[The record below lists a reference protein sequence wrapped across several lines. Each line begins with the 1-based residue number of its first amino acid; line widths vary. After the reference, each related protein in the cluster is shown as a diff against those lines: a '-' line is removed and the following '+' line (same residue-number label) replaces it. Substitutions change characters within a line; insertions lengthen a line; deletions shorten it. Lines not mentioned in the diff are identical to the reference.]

1 MACCGASRP
10 KQDYLITYKNG
21 STERVPAASGI
32 MAVRQKI
39 IAGGGGTFQMAEPLK
54 K

>member
-10 KQDYLITYKNG
+10 KQDYLITYKDG
-21 STERVPAASGI
+21 KTERVPASSGV

-39 IAGGGGTFQMAEPLK
+39 IAGGGGTFHMVEPLK